1 MQRVKTGETVI
12 QCKGLTK
19 VLGGRKVVDSVSFT
33 VRPGEV
39 FGFLGPNGA
48 GKTTTIRMLLGLVRA
63 TSGEAYLL
71 GERVPVRRDL
81 LQRVGALI
89 EEPALYPWMS
99 GWRNV
104 QVLAPRGVGSRE
116 ITAALER
123 VGLLAVARR
132 KVKTYS
138 QGMRQRLAVAVAL
151 CGNPRL
157 VVLDEPANGLDPAGI
172 RDFRELLPRLAAAGC
187 SVFLSSHQL
196 GEVER
201 VCDRVA
207 ILHRGRIVA
216 EGTIGEL
223 GGETAR
229 VRVVVP
235 QAQEAQAKALLA
247 SLPVTTAGPGCLVVR
262 TASGSQVSE
271 LLTGGGVYPE
281 SLSVERPTLEE
292 LFLHLTED
300 TEAEDVRP
308 AR

>member
-1 MQRVKTGETVI
+1 MSKVDEKVI
-12 QCKGLTK
+12 ECKELTK
-19 VLGGRKVVDSVSFT
+19 VLGGRKVVNSVSFT

-48 GKTTTIRMLLGLVRA
+48 GKTTTIRMLLGLARA

-71 GERVPVRRDL
+71 GERVPVGRGV

-104 QVLAPRGVGSRE
+104 QVLAPSGVGSRE
-116 ITAALER
+116 ITAALES
-123 VGLLAVARR
+123 VDLLAVAHR

-207 ILHRGRIVA
+207 ILHRGRIIA
-216 EGTIGEL
+216 AGTIGEL
-223 GGETAR
+223 GGEEAR

-235 QAQEAQAKALLA
+235 QAQEERARALLA
-247 SLPVTTAGPGCLVVR
+247 PLPVTGAGPGCLVVH

-271 LLTGGGVYPE
+271 LLTRGGVYPE
-281 SLSVERPTLEE
+281 SMSVERPTLEE
-292 LFLHLTED
+292 RFLHLTED
-300 TEAEDVRP
+300 TEVKDAS
-308 AR
+308 AAH